1 MPCREWARRIS
12 NKFRIREA
20 ASRIS
25 FGDRRPNYFFARP
38 RGTDAA
44 TFQNLCH
51 TEVGTWGRVEAHC
64 WYGTGTRPALQ
75 RHADEA
81 SAACPHRRIVGGG
94 IRVVNPRPGRSLAST
109 SDPMRPPGTPLPT
122 ASLAGRSE
130 RDKLHGMFTKLRG
143 IRHRHGANSSTGQF
157 SSPGGHQSRIPRGA

>member
-1 MPCREWARRIS
+1 MGQADS
-12 NKFRIREA
+12 NKLRIREA

-44 TFQNLCH
+44 TFQSLCN

-64 WYGTGTRPALQ
+64 WYGTGTRSALQ
-75 RHADEA
+75 RHAGEA

-94 IRVVNPRPGRSLAST
+94 IRWGQLKSPTAARY
-109 SDPMRPPGTPLPT
+109 LPT
-122 ASLAGRSE
+122 CVVALWAPGGGRLRYGVVGGE
-130 RDKLHGMFTKLRG
+130 RD
-143 IRHRHGANSSTGQF
+143 ISCA
-157 SSPGGHQSRIPRGA
+157 I